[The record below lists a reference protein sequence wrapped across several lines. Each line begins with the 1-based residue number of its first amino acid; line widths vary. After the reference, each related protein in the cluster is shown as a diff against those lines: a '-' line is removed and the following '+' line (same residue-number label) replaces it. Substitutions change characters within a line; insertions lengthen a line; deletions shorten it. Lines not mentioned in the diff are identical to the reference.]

1 VQSAKRSKKKE
12 SIEHGTMLGEGER
25 KSSKKQKEFA
35 HQLALE
41 GFGAREAF
49 SQSVF
54 PFQRSP

>member
-1 VQSAKRSKKKE
+1 
-12 SIEHGTMLGEGER
+12 MLGEGER